1 MPEPAS
7 IPLEEVDQLLC
18 GAAAEALPLDHLDAT
33 NSTEEAA
40 KVAADPRYNPQF
52 QYAAQNEGRFTRMR
66 AQLEQLELPGF
77 GVGLFFRQARDYL
90 VRRIDLRLNM
100 GNDSHWS
107 QPIYPAAPDRVIQLA
122 KRILS
127 QPQHSA
133 RPIERPFKASDQ
145 VRLIQARLR
154 QYNLTDWRVDVKANL
169 SSTNTDPANRVVN
182 LRADLTYTM
191 EEMKRLV
198 VHEIDTHVLRAANG
212 YSQPYRIFAVG
223 AVPSYMMTEEG
234 LAVVNEER
242 MGYIDHTRTRVFAA
256 RVTAAVS
263 AAQHSFSTVYGELR
277 EQGFSHGEAFV
288 ITRRVKRG
296 LTDTSAPGGYIKD
309 HAYLWGRVLVEEFVL
324 SGGDLSRLY
333 VGKIALEHVPFV
345 EDLGL
350 LPPRYLPYPYS

>member
-1 MPEPAS
+1 
-7 IPLEEVDQLLC
+7 
-18 GAAAEALPLDHLDAT
+18 
-33 NSTEEAA
+33 
-40 KVAADPRYNPQF
+40 
-52 QYAAQNEGRFTRMR
+52 
-66 AQLEQLELPGF
+66 
-77 GVGLFFRQARDYL
+77 
-90 VRRIDLRLNM
+90 
-100 GNDSHWS
+100 
-107 QPIYPAAPDRVIQLA
+107 VIQLA
-122 KRILS
+122 RRILN
-127 QPQHSA
+127 QPQQNV

-145 VRLIQARLR
+145 VRLVQARLR
-154 QYNLTDWRVDVKANL
+154 QYNLSDWRVDVKANL

-242 MGYIDHTRTRVFAA
+242 MGYIDHARTRVFAA
-256 RVTAAVS
+256 RVIAAVS
-263 AAQHSFSTVYGELR
+263 ATQHSFSTVYGELR
-277 EQGFSHGEAFV
+277 EHGFSHNEAFV

-296 LTDTSAPGGYIKD
+296 LADTTAPGGYIKD